1 MEEDD
6 IFESESL
13 YMDDEESSFVEDK
26 EDSENKADTKVGTVI
41 GFVQDK
47 YSKAEKAR
55 YSDEQ
60 RWIKAYQNYRG
71 IYGPDVQFTS
81 TEKSRVFVK
90 VTKTKVLAAYG
101 QIVDVL
107 FGSNK
112 FPISINPTVLPEG
125 ISDSVN
131 FEADPNIKN
140 AKEKQGDMPGD
151 DKKLKPGETI
161 IDLRERLG
169 GLRSKLSPVE
179 DMLEDGPGTTPSKI
193 TFNPAMVA
201 AKKMEKKIHDQ
212 LEESNAKKQLRIAA
226 FETALF
232 GTGVMKGPFAL
243 DKEYPSWS
251 EDGEYT
257 PTIKTV
263 PQTSSVSIW
272 NFYPD
277 PDANNMDEA
286 EYVIERHKMSR
297 SQIRALKRR
306 PFFRSNAIDTAI
318 EIGETY
324 SKEWWEQVMEDADQE
339 TRSERFNV
347 LEFWGY
353 VDTEVLKDHDIDIP
367 KDLQDQDQVSVNIWI
382 CNGQVLRLVMN
393 PFTPAVLPYYAVPFE
408 VNPYSFFGIGIAEN
422 MDDTQTLMNGFM
434 RMSVDNAALSGNLL
448 IEIDETNL
456 MPGQDLSIYPG
467 KVFRRQGGAPGQAIF
482 GTKFPN
488 VSNENMQMFDKA
500 RVLAD
505 ESTGFPSFAHGQT
518 GISGVGR
525 TASGISMLMSA
536 ANGSIRTVVK
546 NVDDYLLGPL
556 GRAFFHFNMQFDYDD
571 EIKGDLEVK
580 AEGTESLMANEV
592 RSQRL
597 MQFLGVV
604 QNPVL
609 APFAKMDYIIREI
622 AKSMDLDPDKLTNS
636 MGDAAI
642 QAEILKKFKAD
653 NPPEVNP
660 NAPQQGAP
668 APKEQAP
675 AGVQVQDTTGS
686 GGGQVGT
693 GTTPVP
699 GEQGFSANTGEG
711 QA

>member
-6 IFESESL
+6 IFESEEL
-13 YMDDEESSFVEDK
+13 YMDDQESSYVEDK
-26 EDSENKADTKVGTVI
+26 EDSDDRTDSKVGTVI
-41 GFVQDK
+41 GFVENK
-47 YSKAEKAR
+47 FSKAEKAR

-112 FPISINPTVLPEG
+112 FPISINPSTLPDGVEE
-125 ISDSVN
+125 SVN
-131 FEADPNIKN
+131 FETNPEIQKA
-140 AKEKQGDMPGD
+140 AEKDFPDLNYLQ
-151 DKKLKPGETI
+151 PGETI
-161 IDLRERLG
+161 IDLRERLS
-169 GLRSKLSPVE
+169 GLSKKLEPVQDKIE
-179 DMLEDGPGTTPSKI
+179 EGPGTTPTQA
-193 TFNPAMVA
+193 TFHPAMIA

-212 LEESNAKKQLRIAA
+212 LEESNAKKQLRITA

-232 GTGVMKGPFAL
+232 GTGIMKGPFAL

-257 PTIKTV
+257 PTVKTV

-286 EYVIERHKMSR
+286 EYVIEKHKMSR
-297 SQIRALKRR
+297 SQIRGLKRR

-318 EIGETY
+318 EIGESY

-353 VDTEVLKDHDIDIP
+353 VDTDILKNYDVDIP
-367 KDLQDQDQVSVNIWI
+367 KELQDQDQVSVNIWI

-393 PFTPAVLPYYAVPFE
+393 PFTPAILPYYAVPFE
-408 VNPYSFFGIGIAEN
+408 VNPYSFFGVGIAEN

-434 RMSVDNAALSGNLL
+434 RMSVDNAALSGNLI

-505 ESTGFPSFAHGQT
+505 ESTGFLLSLMVKQAYKEWVVLLLVFPCSCLLPT
-518 GISGVGR
+518 V
-525 TASGISMLMSA
+525 ASGL
-536 ANGSIRTVVK
+536 
-546 NVDDYLLGPL
+546 
-556 GRAFFHFNMQFDYDD
+556 
-571 EIKGDLEVK
+571 
-580 AEGTESLMANEV
+580 
-592 RSQRL
+592 
-597 MQFLGVV
+597 
-604 QNPVL
+604 
-609 APFAKMDYIIREI
+609 
-622 AKSMDLDPDKLTNS
+622 
-636 MGDAAI
+636 
-642 QAEILKKFKAD
+642 
-653 NPPEVNP
+653 
-660 NAPQQGAP
+660 
-668 APKEQAP
+668 
-675 AGVQVQDTTGS
+675 
-686 GGGQVGT
+686 
-693 GTTPVP
+693 
-699 GEQGFSANTGEG
+699 
-711 QA
+711 